1 MSRLSTLLS
10 TYYSVA
16 KPLIE
21 GMLSPSILSSTYCSV
36 AKPLTEGISGLFV
49 KSL

>member
-16 KPLIE
+16 KPL
-21 GMLSPSILSSTYCSV
+21 
-36 AKPLTEGISGLFV
+36 TEGISGLFV